1 LTWLLI
7 LPLLDKSSK
16 NMGREK
22 QMSEKKVWFITG
34 TSAGIGR
41 ELAETALEK
50 GYKVVATAR
59 KPEVLKD
66 LAEKYP
72 ETVLTLKLDVTN
84 KTDVAEAINKT
95 IEKFGKIDVVVNNAG
110 YGLIGAVEEP
120 SDEQIRQQ
128 FETNFFGVLNVV
140 RGVLPTLRS
149 QKSGHII
156 NVSSGLGFF
165 AFPSYGYYSATK
177 FAVQG
182 LSDALA
188 QEIAHLGIKVTIA
201 EPGGTKTDFI
211 KGVAQPEN
219 ALPEEYPT
227 TANLF
232 EVFTNTSNSEG
243 LQLSDP
249 RRVAEVLIEV
259 AEEENPPLHLPLGED
274 SYNGIQAHLDKISK
288 EIAERRE
295 QSLATGYKTAAA

>member
-1 LTWLLI
+1 
-7 LPLLDKSSK
+7 
-16 NMGREK
+16 
-22 QMSEKKVWFITG
+22 MSENKVWFITG

-59 KPEVLKD
+59 KPEVLRD

-84 KTDVAEAINKT
+84 KNDIAEAIDKT
-95 IEKFGKIDVVVNNAG
+95 IEKFGRIDAVVNNAG
-110 YGLIGAVEEP
+110 YGLLGAVEEP
-120 SDEQIRQQ
+120 SDEQIRRQ
-128 FETNFFGVLNVV
+128 FETNFFGVINVV
-140 RGVLPTLRS
+140 REVLPVLRR

-182 LSDALA
+182 LSEALA
-188 QEIAHLGIKVTIA
+188 QEVAPLGIKVTIA

-211 KGVAQPEN
+211 KGVVRPEN
-219 ALPEEYPT
+219 VLPEAYPST
-227 TANLF
+227 TNLF
-232 EVFTNTSNSEG
+232 ELFGNNQD

-249 RRVAEVLIEV
+249 RRVAEVLIET
-259 AEEENPPLHLPLGED
+259 AESENPPLHLPLGED
-274 SYNGIQAHLDKISK
+274 SYNGIQNQLDKISK
-288 EIAERRE
+288 EIAEWRE
-295 QSLATGYKTAAA
+295 TSLATGYKTAAA

>member
-1 LTWLLI
+1 
-7 LPLLDKSSK
+7 
-16 NMGREK
+16 
-22 QMSEKKVWFITG
+22 MSEKKVWFITG

-41 ELAETALEK
+41 ELTETALEK
-50 GYKVVATAR
+50 GYKVAATAR

-72 ETVLTLKLDVTN
+72 ETILTLKLDVTN
-84 KTDVAEAINKT
+84 KNDIAEAINQT
-95 IEKFGKIDVVVNNAG
+95 IEKFGAIDVVVNNAG
-110 YGLIGAVEEP
+110 YGLLGAIEEP
-120 SDEQIRQQ
+120 SDEQIRGQ
-128 FETNFFGVLNVV
+128 FETNLFGVLNVV
-140 RGVLPTLRS
+140 RGVLPTLRK

-188 QEIAHLGIKVTIA
+188 QETAHLGIKVTIA

-211 KGVAQPEN
+211 KGVVQPEN
-219 ALPEEYPT
+219 NLTEAYPT

-232 EVFTNTSNSEG
+232 ERFKDFQDA
-243 LQLSDP
+243 QLSDP
-249 RRVAEVLIEV
+249 RRLAEVLIEV
-259 AEEENPPLHLPLGED
+259 AETENPPLHLPLGED
-274 SYNGIQAHLDKISK
+274 SYNGIQAHLDKIK
-288 EIAERRE
+288 QEISEWRE
-295 QSLATGYKTAAA
+295 KSIDTGYKTAAA

>member
-1 LTWLLI
+1 
-7 LPLLDKSSK
+7 
-16 NMGREK
+16 
-22 QMSEKKVWFITG
+22 MSENKVWFITG

-59 KPEVLKD
+59 KPEVLQD

-84 KTDVAEAINKT
+84 KNDIAEAINKT
-95 IEKFGKIDVVVNNAG
+95 IEKFGRIDVVVNNAG
-110 YGLIGAVEEP
+110 YGLLGAVEEP
-120 SDEQIRQQ
+120 GDEQIRQQ
-128 FETNFFGVLNVV
+128 FETNFFGVTNVV
-140 RGVLPTLRS
+140 REVLPTLRS

-182 LSDALA
+182 LSEALA
-188 QEIAHLGIKVTIA
+188 QEVAPLGIKVTIA

-211 KGVAQPEN
+211 KGVVQPESV
-219 ALPEEYPT
+219 LPEDYPST
-227 TANLF
+227 TNLF
-232 EVFTNTSNSEG
+232 ELFGNNQG

-259 AEEENPPLHLPLGED
+259 AETENPPLHLPLGED
-274 SYNGIQAHLDKISK
+274 SYNGIQNQLDKISK
-288 EIAERRE
+288 EISEWRE
-295 QSLATGYKTAAA
+295 TSIDTGYKTAAA

>member
-1 LTWLLI
+1 
-7 LPLLDKSSK
+7 
-16 NMGREK
+16 
-22 QMSEKKVWFITG
+22 MSEKKVWFITG
-34 TSAGIGR
+34 TSAGIGK

-84 KTDVAEAINKT
+84 KNDISEAIDKT

-110 YGLIGAVEEP
+110 YGLLGAVEEP
-120 SDEQIRQQ
+120 GDEQIRQQ

-188 QEIAHLGIKVTIA
+188 QEVAPLGIKVTIA
-201 EPGGTKTDFI
+201 EPGGTRTDFI
-211 KGVAQPEN
+211 KGVVQPEN

-232 EVFTNTSNSEG
+232 EQFGNNNQSS
-243 LQLSDP
+243 QLSDP
-249 RRVAEVLIEV
+249 RRVAEALIEIV
-259 AEEENPPLHLPLGED
+259 ESENPPLHLPLGED
-274 SYNGIQAHLDKISK
+274 SYNGIQNHLEKIK
-288 EIAERRE
+288 QEIAERRE
-295 QSLATGYKTAAA
+295 ISVDTGYKTANA

>member
-1 LTWLLI
+1 
-7 LPLLDKSSK
+7 
-16 NMGREK
+16 
-22 QMSEKKVWFITG
+22 MSEKKVWFITG

-66 LAEKYP
+66 LAEKHP

-140 RGVLPTLRS
+140 RGVLPTLRE

-188 QEIAHLGIKVTIA
+188 QETAHLGIKVTIA

-219 ALPEEYPT
+219 TLPDEYPT

-232 EVFTNTSNSEG
+232 ETFTNTSNSEG

-249 RRVAEVLIEV
+249 RRVAEVLIEI
-259 AEEENPPLHLPLGED
+259 AEEENPPLHLPLGAD
-274 SYNGIQAHLDKISK
+274 SYNGIQAHLDKLSK
-288 EIAERRE
+288 EIATRRE
-295 QSLATGYKTAAA
+295 QSLATGYKTAAV

>member
-1 LTWLLI
+1 
-7 LPLLDKSSK
+7 
-16 NMGREK
+16 
-22 QMSEKKVWFITG
+22 MSEKKVWFITG

-72 ETVLTLKLDVTN
+72 ETVLTVKLDVTD
-84 KTDVAEAINKT
+84 KSDVTEAINKS
-95 IEKFGKIDVVVNNAG
+95 IEKFGRIDVVVNNAG
-110 YGLIGAVEEP
+110 YGLLGAIEEP

-128 FETNFFGVLNVV
+128 FETNLFGVINVV
-140 RGVLPTLRS
+140 REVLPTLRS

-156 NVSSGLGFF
+156 NISSGLGFF

-182 LSDALA
+182 LSEALA
-188 QEIAHLGIKVTIA
+188 QETAHLGIKVTIA

-219 ALPEEYPT
+219 ALPEAYPT

-274 SYNGIQAHLDKISK
+274 SYNGIQAHLDKLSK
-288 EIAERRE
+288 EIAARRE
-295 QSLATGYKTAAA
+295 QSLATGYKAAAA

>member
-1 LTWLLI
+1 
-7 LPLLDKSSK
+7 
-16 NMGREK
+16 
-22 QMSEKKVWFITG
+22 MSENKVWFITG
-34 TSAGIGR
+34 TSAGIGK
-41 ELAETALEK
+41 ELAEAALEK

-59 KPEVLKD
+59 KPEVLRD

-84 KTDVAEAINKT
+84 KNDIAEAVNKT
-95 IEKFGKIDVVVNNAG
+95 IEKFGRVDVVVNNAG
-110 YGLIGAVEEP
+110 YGLLGAVEEP
-120 SDEQIRQQ
+120 GDEQIRQQ

-188 QEIAHLGIKVTIA
+188 QEVAPLGIKVTIA
-201 EPGGTKTDFI
+201 EPGGTRTDFI
-211 KGVAQPEN
+211 KGVVQPEN

-232 EVFTNTSNSEG
+232 EQFGNNNQSS
-243 LQLSDP
+243 QLSDP
-249 RRVAEVLIEV
+249 RRVAEALIEI
-259 AEEENPPLHLPLGED
+259 AESENPPLHLPLGED
-274 SYNGIQAHLDKISK
+274 SYDGIQNHLEKLK
-288 EIAERRE
+288 QEIAEWRE
-295 QSLATGYKTAAA
+295 ISLDTGYKTANA

>member
-1 LTWLLI
+1 
-7 LPLLDKSSK
+7 
-16 NMGREK
+16 
-22 QMSEKKVWFITG
+22 MSEKKVWFITG

-59 KPEVLKD
+59 KPEILRD

-72 ETVLTLKLDVTN
+72 ETILTLKLDVTN
-84 KTDVAEAINKT
+84 KNDIAEAIGKT
-95 IEKFGKIDVVVNNAG
+95 IENFGRIDVVVNNAG
-110 YGLIGAVEEP
+110 YGLLGAVEEP
-120 SDEQIRQQ
+120 SDEQIRGQ
-128 FETNFFGVLNVV
+128 FETNFFGVTNVL
-140 RGVLPTLRS
+140 REALPVLRR

-182 LSDALA
+182 LSEALA
-188 QEIAHLGIKVTIA
+188 QEVAPLGIKVTIA

-211 KGVAQPEN
+211 KGVVQPEN
-219 ALPEEYPT
+219 ALPEDYPST
-227 TANLF
+227 TQLF
-232 EVFTNTSNSEG
+232 ELFNGRQGGEF
-243 LQLSDP
+243 SDP
-249 RRVAEVLIEV
+249 RRIAEVLIETV
-259 AEEENPPLHLPLGED
+259 ESENPPLHLPLGED
-274 SYNGIQAHLDKISK
+274 SYNGIQNHLDKTSK

-295 QSLATGYKTAAA
+295 QSIATGFQTAAA